1 MLVDSI
7 VIDDADGF
15 DHLIVRHECLVN
27 LLAFLLRHLLAVVDG
42 LDDEVLGEDAR
53 GGDDGAREG
62 TAPGFV
68 HAADELL
75 TCKQNTPSG

>member
-42 LDDEVLGEDAR
+42 VDDQVLREDAR
-53 GGDDGAREG
+53 GGDDGAREW